1 MFKGSLLEAMVA
13 HASENK
19 KQTDKQQKILE
30 SAIRIFAEKG
40 YTNTSTSEIAKA
52 AGVAEGTIFR
62 KYGTKDNLLLSVI
75 VPFLKDLFPAIAEG
89 VFNEVMTKDIL
100 SFEDFLRAFLKN
112 RIDFFNEN
120 KEIFQIV
127 VKEMLYNTELRNE
140 MLPFFL
146 ENVSPRI
153 AKIINVFK
161 ERGEL
166 ADFPTRTI
174 QKMVFTFI
182 GGYFV
187 SNFVLLPENGTDSE
201 DKEIENIIRFV
212 MNGVGTGKKPH

>member
-1 MFKGSLLEAMVA
+1 MVA
-13 HASENK
+13 HASDNK

-75 VPFLKDLFPAIAEG
+75 VPFIKDLFPAMAEG
-89 VFNEVMTKDIL
+89 VFNEVMSKDIL

-112 RIDFFNEN
+112 RIVFFKEN
-120 KEIFQIV
+120 MEIFQIV
-127 VKEMLYNTELRNE
+127 VKEMLYNVELRKE
-140 MLPFFL
+140 LLPFFK
-146 ENVSPRI
+146 ENVTPRLI
-153 AKIINVFK
+153 KVINIFK
-161 ERGEL
+161 ERGDL
-166 ADFPTRTI
+166 ADIPTGLI
-174 QKMVFTFI
+174 QKMVFTFV

-187 SNFVLLPENGTDSE
+187 SHFVLLPENSFGDE
-201 DKEIENIIRFV
+201 DEEIGNMIRFV
-212 MNGVGTGKKPH
+212 MDGVRNRKET

>member
-13 HASENK
+13 HASDNK

-75 VPFLKDLFPAIAEG
+75 VPFIKDLFPAMAEG
-89 VFNEVMTKDIL
+89 VFNEVMSKDIL

-112 RIDFFNEN
+112 RIVFFKEN
-120 KEIFQIV
+120 MEIFQIV
-127 VKEMLYNTELRNE
+127 VKEMLYNVELRNE
-140 MLPFFL
+140 LLPFFK
-146 ENVSPRI
+146 ENVSPRLI
-153 AKIINVFK
+153 KVINIFK
-161 ERGEL
+161 ERGDL
-166 ADFPTRTI
+166 ADIPTGLI
-174 QKMVFTFI
+174 QKMVFTFV

-187 SNFVLLPENGTDSE
+187 SHFVLLPENSFGDE
-201 DKEIENIIRFV
+201 DEEIENMIRFV
-212 MNGVGTGKKPH
+212 MDGVRNRKET